1 MIQHM
6 YWIIKTFIKKK
17 DARIIIM
24 GDFNKHL
31 TSLTKNLKN
40 LGLDGVI
47 EEGTATK
54 ILGNHLD

>member
-1 MIQHM
+1 
-6 YWIIKTFIKKK
+6 
-17 DARIIIM
+17 M